1 MRLRVYARL
10 LYVDVDYF
18 SQLTS
23 IAQPS
28 LSVLFYTV
36 SLSYGPRFTKYL
48 DAEVNP
54 ELEPATSE
62 LPADVAGNRLLS
74 WADVSTAERY
84 ADTVGLF
91 VKELLT
97 QSQLNELTNVLL
109 SIIGLQ
115 FMTYF
120 CAFISTFV
128 SGVL

>member
-1 MRLRVYARL
+1 MTIV
-10 LYVDVDYF
+10 YVDVDYF

-54 ELEPATSE
+54 ELEPAMSE
-62 LPADVAGNRLLS
+62 LPADVSGNEMLS
-74 WADVSTAERY
+74 WADVPTAERY

-97 QSQLNELTNVLL
+97 QSQLDELTNVLL
-109 SIIGLQ
+109 SIIGLY
-115 FMTYF
+115 FVTYF
-120 CAFISTFV
+120 CAPVSTIV